1 MNRLDKNKIK
11 NILNK
16 DISSTKINSRI
27 LSLFLKQLSLLLSSG
42 IGLDKSLSII
52 EKQNLDKKLTKVLV
66 NINQDLDNGCSIYD
80 AFCNNR
86 KFFDPLIIAFIKSG
100 DESGKMA
107 EILDELSFYIEEDS
121 KNKAI
126 FKQALIY
133 PIILLVVCIAIV
145 GLLVN
150 FVLPTFQDVFDSSGH
165 SLPKATIILMEIANF
180 FKDYGLVFMI
190 FIVSIVISI
199 LILRKD
205 KYMRFKLDKFNF
217 LKLPFFKFRRL
228 KLEYQ
233 FTSLLYI
240 LRRGDINIVSSLY
253 IIKDSFTNTYI
264 KMIIDELIIDLKNG
278 YDLSSSLANKNLF
291 SPLFLSMIKIGEDS
305 GNLIESLKKS
315 SEYYANDYI
324 YKLRRMSQV
333 AEPVIIILM
342 SLIVAFVVFSVAIPI
357 FDSVNNI
364 AY

>member
-11 NILNK
+11 DVLHK

-42 IGLDKSLSII
+42 IGLDKSLYII
-52 EKQNLDKKLTKVLV
+52 EKQNLDNKLTKALAS
-66 NINQDLDNGCSIYD
+66 INKDLDSGYSIYE
-80 AFCNNR
+80 AFYNN
-86 KFFDPLIIAFIKSG
+86 KKSFDPLIIAFIKSG

-107 EILDELSFYIEEDS
+107 KILDELSFYIEEDS
-121 KNKAI
+121 KNKTA

-133 PIILLVVCIAIV
+133 PIILLLVCIAIV

-150 FVLPTFQDVFDSSGH
+150 FVLPTFQEVFDSSGQ
-165 SLPKATIILMEIANF
+165 SLPKATIILINIANF

-190 FIVSIVISI
+190 FIVVIVISI
-199 LILRKD
+199 FILRKD
-205 KYMRFKLDKFNF
+205 EVIRFKLDKFNF
-217 LKLPFFKFRRL
+217 LKLPFSSFRKL

-278 YDLSSSLANKNLF
+278 YNLSSSLANKNIF

-333 AEPVIIILM
+333 AEPAIIIFM

>member
-1 MNRLDKNKIK
+1 M
-11 NILNK
+11 
-16 DISSTKINSRI
+16 
-27 LSLFLKQLSLLLSSG
+27 
-42 IGLDKSLSII
+42 DKSLSII

-150 FVLPTFQDVFDSSGH
+150 FVLPTFQDVFASSGQ

-190 FIVSIVISI
+190 FIVVIVISI
-199 LILRKD
+199 FILRKD
-205 KYMRFKLDKFNF
+205 EVIRFKLDKFNF
-217 LKLPFFKFRRL
+217 LKLPFSSFRRL

-278 YDLSSSLANKNLF
+278 YNLSSSLANKNIF

-333 AEPVIIILM
+333 AEPAIIIFM

>member
-1 MNRLDKNKIK
+1 LNRLDKNKIK
-11 NILNK
+11 DVLHK

-42 IGLDKSLSII
+42 IGLDKSLYII
-52 EKQNLDKKLTKVLV
+52 EKQNLDNKLTKALAS
-66 NINQDLDNGCSIYD
+66 INKDLDSGYSIYE
-80 AFCNNR
+80 AFYNN
-86 KFFDPLIIAFIKSG
+86 KKSFDPLIIAFIKSG

-121 KNKAI
+121 KNKTA

-133 PIILLVVCIAIV
+133 PIILLLVCIAIV

-150 FVLPTFQDVFDSSGH
+150 FVLPTFQEVFDSSGQ
-165 SLPKATIILMEIANF
+165 SLPKATIILINIANF

-190 FIVSIVISI
+190 FIVVIVISI
-199 LILRKD
+199 FILRKD
-205 KYMRFKLDKFNF
+205 EVIRFKLDKFNF
-217 LKLPFFKFRRL
+217 LKLPFSSFRRL

-278 YDLSSSLANKNLF
+278 YNLSSSLANKNIF

-333 AEPVIIILM
+333 AEPAIIIFM

>member
-1 MNRLDKNKIK
+1 M
-11 NILNK
+11 
-16 DISSTKINSRI
+16 
-27 LSLFLKQLSLLLSSG
+27 
-42 IGLDKSLSII
+42 DKSLSII

-121 KNKAI
+121 KNKAV

-233 FTSLLYI
+233 LTSLLYI

-278 YDLSSSLANKNLF
+278 YNLSSSLANKNIF

-333 AEPVIIILM
+333 AEPAIIIFM

>member
-1 MNRLDKNKIK
+1 LNRLDKNKIK
-11 NILNK
+11 DVLHK

-42 IGLDKSLSII
+42 IGLDKSLYII
-52 EKQNLDKKLTKVLV
+52 EKQNLDNKLTKALAS
-66 NINQDLDNGCSIYD
+66 INKDLDSGYSIYE
-80 AFCNNR
+80 AFYNN
-86 KFFDPLIIAFIKSG
+86 KKSFDPLIIAFIKSG

-107 EILDELSFYIEEDS
+107 KILDELSFYIEEDS
-121 KNKAI
+121 KNKTA

-133 PIILLVVCIAIV
+133 PIILLLVCIAIV

-150 FVLPTFQDVFDSSGH
+150 FVLPTFQEVFDSSGQ
-165 SLPKATIILMEIANF
+165 SLPKATIILINIANF

-190 FIVSIVISI
+190 FIVVIVISI
-199 LILRKD
+199 FILRKD
-205 KYMRFKLDKFNF
+205 EVIRFKLDKFNF
-217 LKLPFFKFRRL
+217 LKLPFSSFRRL

-278 YDLSSSLANKNLF
+278 YNLSSSLANKNIF

-333 AEPVIIILM
+333 AEPAIIIFM

>member
-11 NILNK
+11 DVLHK

-42 IGLDKSLSII
+42 IGLDKSLYII
-52 EKQNLDKKLTKVLV
+52 EKQNLDNKLTKALAS
-66 NINQDLDNGCSIYD
+66 INKDLDSGYSIYE
-80 AFCNNR
+80 AFYNN
-86 KFFDPLIIAFIKSG
+86 KKSFDPLIIAFIKSG

-107 EILDELSFYIEEDS
+107 KILDELSFYIEEDS
-121 KNKAI
+121 KNKTA

-133 PIILLVVCIAIV
+133 PIILLLVCIAIV

-150 FVLPTFQDVFDSSGH
+150 FVLPTFQEVFDSSGQ
-165 SLPKATIILMEIANF
+165 SLPKATIILINIANF

-190 FIVSIVISI
+190 FIVVIVISI
-199 LILRKD
+199 FILRKD
-205 KYMRFKLDKFNF
+205 EVIRFKLDKFNF
-217 LKLPFFKFRRL
+217 LKLPFSSFRRL

-278 YDLSSSLANKNLF
+278 YNLSSSLANKNIF

-333 AEPVIIILM
+333 AEPAIIIFM

>member
-11 NILNK
+11 DVLHK

-42 IGLDKSLSII
+42 IGLDKSLYII
-52 EKQNLDKKLTKVLV
+52 EKQNLDNKLTKALAS
-66 NINQDLDNGCSIYD
+66 INKDLDSGYSIYE
-80 AFCNNR
+80 AFYNN
-86 KFFDPLIIAFIKSG
+86 KKSFDPLIIAFIKSG

-121 KNKAI
+121 KNKTA

-133 PIILLVVCIAIV
+133 PIILLLVCIAIV

-150 FVLPTFQDVFDSSGH
+150 FVLPTFQEVFDSSGQ
-165 SLPKATIILMEIANF
+165 SLPKATIILINIANF

-190 FIVSIVISI
+190 FIVVIVISI
-199 LILRKD
+199 FILRKD
-205 KYMRFKLDKFNF
+205 EVIRFKLDKFNF
-217 LKLPFFKFRRL
+217 LKLPFSSFRKL

-278 YDLSSSLANKNLF
+278 YNLSSSLANKNIF

-333 AEPVIIILM
+333 AEPAIIIFM

>member
-11 NILNK
+11 DVLHK

-42 IGLDKSLSII
+42 IGLDKSLYII
-52 EKQNLDKKLTKVLV
+52 EKQNLDNKLTKALAS
-66 NINQDLDNGCSIYD
+66 INKDLDSGYSIYE
-80 AFCNNR
+80 AFYNN
-86 KFFDPLIIAFIKSG
+86 KKSFDPLIIAFIKSG

-121 KNKAI
+121 KNKTA

-133 PIILLVVCIAIV
+133 PIILLLVCIAIV

-150 FVLPTFQDVFDSSGH
+150 FVLPTFQEVFDSSGQ
-165 SLPKATIILMEIANF
+165 SLPKATIILINIANF

-190 FIVSIVISI
+190 FIVVIVISI
-199 LILRKD
+199 FILRKD
-205 KYMRFKLDKFNF
+205 EVIRFKLDKFNF
-217 LKLPFFKFRRL
+217 LKLPFSSFRRL

-278 YDLSSSLANKNLF
+278 YNLSSSLANKNIF
-291 SPLFLSMIKIGEDS
+291 FPLFLSMIKIGEDS

-333 AEPVIIILM
+333 AEPAIIIFM

>member
-1 MNRLDKNKIK
+1 
-11 NILNK
+11 
-16 DISSTKINSRI
+16 
-27 LSLFLKQLSLLLSSG
+27 
-42 IGLDKSLSII
+42 
-52 EKQNLDKKLTKVLV
+52 
-66 NINQDLDNGCSIYD
+66 
-80 AFCNNR
+80 
-86 KFFDPLIIAFIKSG
+86 
-100 DESGKMA
+100 
-107 EILDELSFYIEEDS
+107 
-121 KNKAI
+121 
-126 FKQALIY
+126 
-133 PIILLVVCIAIV
+133 
-145 GLLVN
+145 
-150 FVLPTFQDVFDSSGH
+150 
-165 SLPKATIILMEIANF
+165 
-180 FKDYGLVFMI
+180 
-190 FIVSIVISI
+190 
-199 LILRKD
+199 
-205 KYMRFKLDKFNF
+205 MRFKLDKFNF

-278 YDLSSSLANKNLF
+278 YNLSSSLANKNIF

-333 AEPVIIILM
+333 AEPAIIIFM

>member
-1 MNRLDKNKIK
+1 LNRLDKNKIK
-11 NILNK
+11 DVLHK

-42 IGLDKSLSII
+42 IGLDKSLYII
-52 EKQNLDKKLTKVLV
+52 EKQNLDNKLTKALAS
-66 NINQDLDNGCSIYD
+66 INKDLDSGYSIYE
-80 AFCNNR
+80 AFYNN
-86 KFFDPLIIAFIKSG
+86 KKSFDPLIIAFIKSG

-121 KNKAI
+121 KNKTA

-133 PIILLVVCIAIV
+133 PIILLLVCIAIV

-150 FVLPTFQDVFDSSGH
+150 FVLPTFQEVFDSSGQ
-165 SLPKATIILMEIANF
+165 SLPKATIILINIANF

-190 FIVSIVISI
+190 FIVVIVISI
-199 LILRKD
+199 FILRKD
-205 KYMRFKLDKFNF
+205 EVIRFKLDKFNF
-217 LKLPFFKFRRL
+217 LKLPFSSFRRL

-278 YDLSSSLANKNLF
+278 YNLSSSLANKNIF
-291 SPLFLSMIKIGEDS
+291 FPLFLSMIKIGEDS

-333 AEPVIIILM
+333 AEPAIIIFM

>member
-11 NILNK
+11 DVLHK

-42 IGLDKSLSII
+42 IGLDKSLYII
-52 EKQNLDKKLTKVLV
+52 EKQNLDNKLTKALAS
-66 NINQDLDNGCSIYD
+66 INKDLDSGYSIYE
-80 AFCNNR
+80 AFYNN
-86 KFFDPLIIAFIKSG
+86 KKSFDPLIIAFIKSG

-121 KNKAI
+121 KNKTA

-133 PIILLVVCIAIV
+133 PIILLLVCIAIV

-150 FVLPTFQDVFDSSGH
+150 FVLPTFQEVFDSSGQ
-165 SLPKATIILMEIANF
+165 SLPKATIILINIANF

-190 FIVSIVISI
+190 FIVVIVISI
-199 LILRKD
+199 FILRKD
-205 KYMRFKLDKFNF
+205 EVIRFKLDKFNF
-217 LKLPFFKFRRL
+217 LKLPFSSFRRL

-278 YDLSSSLANKNLF
+278 YNLSFSLANKNIF

-333 AEPVIIILM
+333 AEPAIIIFM